1 MYLPNTATAT
11 VTALHFI
18 YCITSTTHF
27 PCVSGSSYVVLSVP
41 QWWSKPVTEDMY
53 TIPLDPW
60 PDNDDISWLNP
71 KEFTMQPP
79 SKPYL
84 AFHYFMTNR
93 MEGMQEFREH

>member
-1 MYLPNTATAT
+1 M
-11 VTALHFI
+11 
-18 YCITSTTHF
+18 
-27 PCVSGSSYVVLSVP
+27 
-41 QWWSKPVTEDMY
+41 TEDMY